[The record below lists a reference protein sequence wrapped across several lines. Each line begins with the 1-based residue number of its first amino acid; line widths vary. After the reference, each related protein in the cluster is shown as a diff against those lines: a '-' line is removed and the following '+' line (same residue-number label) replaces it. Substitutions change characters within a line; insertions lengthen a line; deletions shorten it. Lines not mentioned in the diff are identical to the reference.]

1 MVNAAAAGGGKGFLS
16 LALKDKAHLHQ
27 SWMPFLRQGGM
38 FVPTNRRFALGDEV
52 FLVLTLP
59 ESSERIP
66 VPGKVAWVTPIA
78 ALGGADQLAL
88 SLQREPG
95 GWGTIA
101 DGGHGYAVLT
111 SIRRGRSCSG
121 FGILTVRTPS
131 RRSASMCSASASPG
145 RVMW

>member
-27 SWMPFLRQGGM
+27 SWVPFLRQGGM

-66 VPGKVAWVTPIA
+66 IAGKVAWVTPIA
-78 ALGGADQLAL
+78 AQGGRAAGIGVQFAEGGEGEAL
-88 SLQREPG
+88 
-95 GWGTIA
+95 
-101 DGGHGYAVLT
+101 
-111 SIRRGRSCSG
+111 RGRIEALLAG
-121 FGILTVRTPS
+121 FNADKPTHT
-131 RRSASMCSASASPG
+131 M
-145 RVMW
+145 